1 MLANEAATP
10 NEGCGFRMLA
20 AWGVANPGAGDRGAH
35 KTPRRS
41 IPDYFRIIWVIEIFS
56 ILSDTQPVMLLV
68 LKGCGKKSLVKT
80 VPSDSKCQIPTF
92 SSILP

>member
-1 MLANEAATP
+1 MLRHA
-10 NEGCGFRMLA
+10 CGLLWLTM
-20 AWGVANPGAGDRGAH
+20 V
-35 KTPRRS
+35 S

-68 LKGCGKKSLVKT
+68 LKGVEKSLVKT

>member
-1 MLANEAATP
+1 MPVDLLWLT
-10 NEGCGFRMLA
+10 M
-20 AWGVANPGAGDRGAH
+20 V
-35 KTPRRS
+35 S

-56 ILSDTQPVMLLV
+56 ILSDTQPVMLLD

-92 SSILP
+92 ASILP